1 MFDERIGLQ
10 HYAARIGHR
19 TALRPTLECLCELLQ
34 RHTEAI
40 AFENLDSLAGE
51 VVSLRPSALEE
62 KLLVGG
68 RGGYCFEHN
77 MLLWNV
83 LEQCGFEVSGLAARV
98 RWNVPADVTTP
109 VGHML
114 LKVTVAGV
122 PYLVDAGFGGLTLTA
137 PLRLDTQEI
146 QQTPHEPFV
155 VQAGSVA
162 RTIAALMDGE
172 WRPLYQFVDLEYHV
186 PDYTALNWFT
196 CTSPDS
202 VFTRTLMCA
211 RPDVGGRHA
220 LLGNRYTWRG
230 LDGTIR
236 RETLASGGQL
246 RRMLTEAFH
255 IRVPDSAALSER
267 LHAIATGAD
276 DGAAPNL
283 KRAPPP

>member
-10 HYAARIGHR
+10 HYAARIGLR
-19 TALRPTLECLCELLQ
+19 TALHPTLECLRELLQ

-40 AFENLDSLAGE
+40 AFENLDALAGE
-51 VVSLRPSALEE
+51 VVSLRPSVLEA
-62 KLLVGG
+62 KLLMGG

-98 RWNVPADVTTP
+98 RWNVPAGVSTP
-109 VGHML
+109 LGHML

-122 PYLVDAGFGGLTLTA
+122 QYLVDAGFGGLTLTA
-137 PLRLDTQEI
+137 PLRLDTQDI

-155 VQAGSVA
+155 LRAENNT

-186 PDYTALNWFT
+186 PDYAAWNWFT

-211 RPDVGGRHA
+211 RPDIGGRHT

-236 RETLASGGQL
+236 RETLVSGGQL
-246 RRMLTEAFH
+246 RRTLIEAFH

-267 LHAIATGAD
+267 LHAITTDAD
-276 DGAAPNL
+276 DGAALRLQPGRL
-283 KRAPPP
+283 P